1 MRKDCVNTQMQ
12 YTVGRLA
19 AACQRYAV
27 PPADRHPWKTRQAAI
42 SLTGESV
49 KFGVSHWP
57 TRSVCPILAHVR
69 QTIVQRIIEDRR
81 RACDIPGT
89 ARIVRGLAMTG
100 VVHCSAAG
108 RSKPCQP
115 VSDEPGLLIQETVP
129 AFDSGRSDKRA
140 Q

>member
-1 MRKDCVNTQMQ
+1 MPAIRCSTGRPSSLENTPGCHF
-12 YTVGRLA
+12 TDGTEREI
-19 AACQRYAV
+19 R
-27 PPADRHPWKTRQAAI
+27 
-42 SLTGESV
+42 G
-49 KFGVSHWP
+49 SHWA

>member
-1 MRKDCVNTQMQ
+1 HLPDRNFVRLGFPQDPDDLFFAVSLLHGVLLASKGKRTHLPTG
-12 YTVGRLA
+12 YTFRL
-19 AACQRYAV
+19 
-27 PPADRHPWKTRQAAI
+27 
-42 SLTGESV
+42 
-49 KFGVSHWP
+49 
-57 TRSVCPILAHVR
+57 RSVR

-129 AFDSGRSDKRA
+129 AFG
-140 Q
+140 